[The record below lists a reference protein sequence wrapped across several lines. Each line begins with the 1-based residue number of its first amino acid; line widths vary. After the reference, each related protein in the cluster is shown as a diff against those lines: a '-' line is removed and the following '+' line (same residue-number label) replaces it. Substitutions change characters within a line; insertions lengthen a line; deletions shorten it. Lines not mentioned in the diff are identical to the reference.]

1 MIGIGRAMTPTM
13 CLMVEGEDVLMMRS
27 VVNAA
32 RQTKWFARE
41 VVEKMAVVTDNYKH
55 GKVFYVR

>member
-1 MIGIGRAMTPTM
+1 MTPTM